1 MKKRIIASVLLV
13 VMVISMIGCGKK
25 VETEATE
32 STMAETETETP
43 EPETYKSIGTEKEG
57 DTVYCVKL
65 KNSTGKNISGV
76 SIKTIEETEFPKNM
90 LKDGDVYVK
99 GEERN
104 LYYEVI
110 ENEKETESVAEGAS
124 EESGE
129 KLLTPGYDVQI
140 TFDDGTSKI
149 LHGFPFDDI
158 KEGEIFLEDEVAF
171 LKYKNVSAGDEVST
185 KEAELAVLEAEK
197 AAETAA
203 TEAVEEYYEDNSWD
217 DGGYYEENSWDNGG
231 YEENYSGGGDGGY
244 VDNSVPEA
252 PTQNVDQCLGDDALT
267 Y

>member
-1 MKKRIIASVLLV
+1 
-13 VMVISMIGCGKK
+13 MIGCGKK
-25 VETEATE
+25 EETEATE
-32 STMAETETETP
+32 STIAETETETETP
-43 EPETYKSIGTEKEG
+43 ERETYKAIGTEKES

-76 SIKTIEETEFPKNM
+76 SVKTTDEAEFPENM
-90 LKDGDVYVK
+90 LKDDDVYVK

-104 LYYEVI
+104 LYYEVA
-110 ENEKETESVAEGAS
+110 ENEKETESVVEEAS
-124 EESGE
+124 EEKGE

-158 KEGEIFLEDEVAF
+158 KEGEICLEGEVAF
-171 LKYKNVSAGDEVST
+171 LKYKNVSAGAEVST

-203 TEAVEEYYEDNSWD
+203 TEAAEEYYEDNSWD
-217 DGGYYEENSWDNGG
+217 DGGYYEDNSWDNGG
-231 YEENYSGGGDGGY
+231 YEENYSGGGDEGY

-252 PTQNVDQCLGDDALT
+252 PAQNADECLGGDALT